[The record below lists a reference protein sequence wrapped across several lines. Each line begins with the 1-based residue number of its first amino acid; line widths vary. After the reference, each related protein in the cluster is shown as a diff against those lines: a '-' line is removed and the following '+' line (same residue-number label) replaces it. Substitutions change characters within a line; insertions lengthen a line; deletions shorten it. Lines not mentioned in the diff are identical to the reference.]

1 MRKPVALLLDVIYDN
16 TGDKTARLVMEKFFQ
31 SRGILHEV
39 LNPLNFD
46 PTAYDTIV
54 VGGGELIRNK
64 DGGYYDSFRVAG
76 PHILNAVGVMADR
89 DFDYLNRYEYVAV
102 RSNADKE
109 QLQSVV
115 GDVQVV
121 PCVGLLVKPAPL
133 HYSMEPR
140 TIGFHFAPATVP
152 PRQEIEPVLRKLG
165 DWKKLFVP
173 FTHYNNDR
181 NSMEPLA
188 EMTANARLAPY
199 LEPEELFALIGQLDF
214 LVASSLHA
222 CLFAY
227 ASNVPFL
234 AIDLSQAKKI
244 EAFMTDRGLEEWL
257 FEDTVELA
265 AKLERILEH
274 PPDYS
279 DLIKRDSQSLKDHLD
294 RIESIVK
301 PGMILVPGSD
311 VKQKPRRSSKELL
324 SHIRR
329 LDEVVRERDFGAAR
343 RTGQLEIKVAEMQ
356 AAMWEQERELDTR
369 KAALAERDAAA
380 AERDAAVAERDA
392 LLAEKD
398 AALARTEADLA
409 ERKALLAHRDQS
421 LDQLTQELTA
431 IRQSLG
437 YRILE
442 GYRRPIRWL
451 FPQDSWRSLPYRAM
465 RRSVSWFLGF
475 RNRQPAIIR
484 RALKARRHYGTKALV
499 GKSISRLSGKTANA
513 LDPVR
518 YALTVDWRAQ
528 PPPQKIVRQPLNIDR
543 PSVNWVIPT
552 VGEGG
557 GHLNIFR
564 FVRFLAQRGFQQR
577 IYEMPVGRTPRSS
590 RDELTAL
597 IRRLY
602 GLSIPDVYLDFEDM
616 APSDITVATSWHT
629 AYPVFK
635 FAETRKKFY
644 MVQDFEPLFTATG
657 TESAL
662 AENTYRFGFHGVTA
676 GRWLAERLTKDFGM
690 ECDYFNLAV
699 DLETYFPRNLAERKK
714 VFFYARP
721 ATPRRGFD
729 LGVKA
734 LEIFHSRNPDYQI
747 VFAGGDLNGMS
758 LPFPTTNVGYTS
770 EQKLNDL
777 YNESAAALVV
787 SLTNCSLLPLDIMA
801 TGCPVVTTTGDNNE
815 KVLPPDSAIFVAPSP
830 HHLAE
835 ALEHAVRN
843 PPPGERLS
851 QKASQ
856 FSWEDEAVRLDAIF
870 KRLLRGQA

>member
-46 PTAYDTIV
+46 PTAYNTIV

-109 QLQSVV
+109 QLQPVV
-115 GDVQVV
+115 GDVRVV
-121 PCVGLLVKPAPL
+121 PCVGMLVKPAPL

-181 NSMEPLA
+181 KSMEPLA
-188 EMTANARLAPY
+188 EMTADARLAPY

-234 AIDLSQAKKI
+234 AIDLSPAKKI

-279 DLIKRDSQSLKDHLD
+279 DLIKRDFQSLKDHLD
-294 RIESIVK
+294 RIESMVK
-301 PGMILVPGSD
+301 TGAVLVPGPE
-311 VKQKPRRSSKELL
+311 VKQRPRRSSEELL
-324 SHIRR
+324 AHIQRSN
-329 LDEVVRERDFGAAR
+329 EVIRERDFGAAR

-380 AERDAAVAERDA
+380 TQRDA
-392 LLAEKD
+392 LLTEKDAAMADKDAALVEKD
-398 AALARTEADLA
+398 AALAKTEA
-409 ERKALLAHRDQS
+409 ALSQRNEVLEQT
-421 LDQLTQELTA
+421 TQELIT

-465 RRSVSWFLGF
+465 RRTVRGLLDFRRRPASV
-475 RNRQPAIIR
+475 IR
-484 RALKARRHYGTKALV
+484 RALKAQRRYGTKALV
-499 GKSISRLSGKTANA
+499 GRSISRLSAKTANA

-518 YALTVDWRAQ
+518 YALTVDWRTQ
-528 PPPQKIVRQPLNIDR
+528 RSPQLIVRQPLNIDS
-543 PSVNWVIPT
+543 PTINWVIPT

-590 RDELTAL
+590 RDELAAL
-597 IRRLY
+597 IQRLY
-602 GLSIPDVYLDFEDM
+602 GLSIPDVCLDFEDM
-616 APSDITVATSWHT
+616 VPSDITVATSWHT

-635 FAETRKKFY
+635 FAETRKKLY
-644 MVQDFEPLFTATG
+644 LVQDYEPLFTATG

-676 GRWLAERLTKDFGM
+676 GRWLAERLTRDFGM

-729 LGVKA
+729 LGIKA

-758 LPFPTTNVGYTS
+758 LPFPATNVGYTS

-801 TGCPVVTTTGDNNE
+801 TGCPVVTTTGENNE

-835 ALEHAVRN
+835 ALEDAVRN

-856 FSWEDEAVRLDAIF
+856 FNWEDEAVRLDAIF
-870 KRLLRGQA
+870 KRLLRAQT

>member
-46 PTAYDTIV
+46 PTAYNTIV

-89 DFDYLNRYEYVAV
+89 DFDYLNQYEYVAV

-109 QLQSVV
+109 QLQPVV
-115 GDVQVV
+115 GDVRVV

-152 PRQEIEPVLRKLG
+152 PRQEIEPVLRKFG

-181 NSMEPLA
+181 KSMEPLA
-188 EMTANARLAPY
+188 EMTADARLAPY

-234 AIDLSQAKKI
+234 AIDLSPTKKI

-265 AKLERILEH
+265 AKLERIVEH

-279 DLIKRDSQSLKDHLD
+279 DLIKRDCQSLKDHLD

-301 PGMILVPGSD
+301 TGAVLVPGLE
-311 VKQKPRRSSKELL
+311 VKQQPRRSTEELL
-324 SHIRR
+324 THIRR
-329 LDEVVRERDFGAAR
+329 SNEVIRERDFGAAR

-369 KAALAERDAAA
+369 KSALAERDATAA
-380 AERDAAVAERDA
+380 QRDA
-392 LLAEKD
+392 LLTEKDAAIADKDAALADKDTALVEKD
-398 AALARTEADLA
+398 AALAQRQQ
-409 ERKALLAHRDQS
+409 ALEQT
-421 LDQLTQELTA
+421 TQELIT

-451 FPQDSWRSLPYRAM
+451 FPQDSWRSLPYRAL
-465 RRSVSWFLGF
+465 RRTVRGLLDFGRRPASV
-475 RNRQPAIIR
+475 IR
-484 RALKARRHYGTKALV
+484 RALKARRRYGTKALV

-518 YALTVDWRAQ
+518 YALTVDWRTQ
-528 PPPQKIVRQPLNIDR
+528 RPPQLIVRQPLNIDS
-543 PSVNWVIPT
+543 PTINWVIPT
-552 VGEGG
+552 LGEGG
-557 GHLNIFR
+557 GHRTIFR
-564 FVRFLAQRGFQQR
+564 FVEFLAKRGFRQR
-577 IYEMPVGRTPRSS
+577 IYEMPVGRPPRSS
-590 RDELTAL
+590 PDELRSL
-597 IRRLY
+597 IQQFY
-602 GLSIPDVYLDFEDM
+602 GLSIPDVYNAFEDM

-629 AYPVFK
+629 AYPVAK
-635 FAETRKKFY
+635 FAETRVKFY
-644 MVQDFEPLFTATG
+644 FVQDFEPFFTPVG
-657 TESAL
+657 TESVL
-662 AENTYRFGFHGVTA
+662 AENTYRFGFCGLTA
-676 GRWLAERLTKDFGM
+676 GTWLAEKLSKDFGM
-690 ECDYFNLAV
+690 ECHSYNLAV
-699 DLETYFPRNLAERKK
+699 DTKVYFPKSMGKRKMI
-714 VFFYARP
+714 VFYARP
-721 ATPRRGFD
+721 ATPRRGFEM
-729 LGVKA
+729 GVRA
-734 LEIFHSRNPDYQI
+734 LEIFHSQNPSYEI
-747 VFAGGDLNGMS
+747 VFAGGDTDVKS
-758 LPFPTTNVGYTS
+758 LSFPVTDVGYVS

-787 SLTNCSLLPLDIMA
+787 SLTNCSLLPLEIMA
-801 TGCPVVTTTGDNNE
+801 TGCPVVTTVGENNE
-815 KVLPPDSAIFVAPSP
+815 RVLPPDSAIFAVPSP

-835 ALEHAVRN
+835 ALEGAVTK
-843 PPPGERLS
+843 PPDRTNLIE
-851 QKASQ
+851 KASQ
-856 FSWEDEAVRLDAIF
+856 LRWEDETAKVEAIF
-870 KRLLRGQA
+870 KRLLQDSA